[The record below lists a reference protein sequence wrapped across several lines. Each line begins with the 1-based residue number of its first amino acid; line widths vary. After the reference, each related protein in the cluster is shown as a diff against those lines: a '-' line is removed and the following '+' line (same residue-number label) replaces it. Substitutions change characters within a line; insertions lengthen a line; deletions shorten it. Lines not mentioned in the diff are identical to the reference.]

1 MDLLNLKMVKI
12 HWINM
17 FKKRGEEENI
27 YFFEVCSVYVY
38 MCIVKC
44 CKCEWCLKKI
54 LHENRCEL
62 FFLASACTVYTNV
75 FLVMLSGFFLFT
87 IYE

>member
-54 LHENRCEL
+54 LHENRC
-62 FFLASACTVYTNV
+62 V
-75 FLVMLSGFFLFT
+75 
-87 IYE
+87 

>member
-27 YFFEVCSVYVY
+27 FFFEVCSVYVY
-38 MCIVKC
+38 ICIVEYYK
-44 CKCEWCLKKI
+44 
-54 LHENRCEL
+54 
-62 FFLASACTVYTNV
+62 NV
-75 FLVMLSGFFLFT
+75 NGV
-87 IYE
+87 